1 MKFSIIIPV
10 YNVVTELPR
19 TMDSLMAQTFRDFE
33 IVLVD
38 DGSTDGSAVL
48 VDSYAKVA
56 TVIHQPNSGV
66 VVARQKGFE
75 ASKGEW
81 ILFVD
86 GDDTIKPETLAR
98 VSEEIEWTHS
108 DVIQFGYDLI
118 RRTERQVNAP
128 RLAGCF
134 TTDELIGRMKK
145 SPLEFVGMCIWNK
158 CYRRDVAAAAFADV
172 GDVHISHSEDG
183 LFAFAAFLRAK
194 SISIL
199 PDCFYEY
206 VMRDSSAV
214 HRVNAKMVFEKEL
227 FIDRLEKLMAS
238 SKRMSLP
245 LVKKCLD
252 FHSYEA
258 ACSNIFL
265 MLRRNKAD
273 WKSSLDVLRAL
284 NGSRFFNRPNK
295 EWSSM
300 KRKVMYF
307 LLRHPIVYCLMGPV
321 IDCVYARG

>member
-1 MKFSIIIPV
+1 MKFSVIIPV

-19 TMDSLMAQTFRDFE
+19 TMDSLMAQTFRDFG

-86 GDDTIKPETLAR
+86 GDDAIKPETLAR
-98 VSEEIEWTHS
+98 VSEEIERTHS

-118 RRTERQVNAP
+118 KRAERQVNAP
-128 RLAGCF
+128 YLTGCF

-158 CYRRDVAAAAFADV
+158 CYRRDIAAAAFADV
-172 GDVHISHSEDG
+172 GDVNISHSEDG

-194 SISIL
+194 SISML
-199 PDCFYEY
+199 SDCLYEY
-206 VMRDSSAV
+206 ILRESSAV
-214 HRVNAKMVFEKEL
+214 HRVNTMIVDEKER
-227 FIDRLEKLMAS
+227 FISRLEKLMTS
-238 SKRMSLP
+238 TGRMD
-245 LVKKCLD
+245 VAAIERCLD
-252 FHSYEA
+252 FHCYEA
-258 ACSNIFL
+258 ACTSVFL
-265 MLRRNKAD
+265 MLKRNRASRSDCQKVLKRLSTSHILRRRN
-273 WKSSLDVLRAL
+273 R
-284 NGSRFFNRPNK
+284 
-295 EWSSM
+295 EWCTL
-300 KRKVMYF
+300 KRRVMLF
-307 LLRHPIVYCLMGPV
+307 LLKNPRAYCFFKGV
-321 IDCVYARG
+321 IEWRGV